1 MRGHIHYAKIIYEIE
16 ENFKEFYLVAAEG
29 S

>member
-1 MRGHIHYAKIIYEIE
+1 MRGQIQYAKIIYEIE
-16 ENFKEFYLVAAEG
+16 ENFKEFQLVDAEG

>member
-1 MRGHIHYAKIIYEIE
+1 MKGHIHYEKIIYEIE
-16 ENFKEFYLVAAEG
+16 ENFKEFQLVAAEG